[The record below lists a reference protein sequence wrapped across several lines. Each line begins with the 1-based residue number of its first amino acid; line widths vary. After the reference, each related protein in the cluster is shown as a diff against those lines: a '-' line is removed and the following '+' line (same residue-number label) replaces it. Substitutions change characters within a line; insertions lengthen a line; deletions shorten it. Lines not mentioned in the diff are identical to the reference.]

1 MFSGLGRALSCLP
14 GGMRRWRA
22 TTVAAVV
29 LAGLAVPAVAI
40 GTAAAATVPTG
51 TLALAP
57 GQATAGGTADA
68 FVFAYVNT
76 DKAGPGTIIIN
87 VPAGFSVPQD
97 TNPHGAGYLGA
108 GSLCAQFHITGIAAG
123 PAGSSV
129 ISIAEKCAPRLGGVL
144 LYSRATVPATAG
156 SYSFAASFTP
166 ANSSAATPFGPLS
179 VTVRPGPLAG
189 LTLSPAG
196 ATITPGSTQSYTVS
210 GADAYGNTLGAVTN
224 ASFAIAP
231 DGSCT
236 GATCTATTPGT
247 HTVTA
252 TSAKISGTTTLTV
265 SAPPQPQADLAVT
278 ETVSSTTP
286 YYYSPVTFTTT
297 VTNTSTTTQSDGVTV
312 TAALP
317 AGLVSPAETAS
328 AGSYDATAGTW
339 TVGSLA
345 PGASATLTFSG
356 DAGDV
361 SLGTQTATAMVSAT
375 TTDPNSANN
384 TALASEASQPAHIGA
399 TIVPSSNNPSNV
411 DVSLPG
417 YEAWTTGAYNAEIP
431 SAPAPV
437 DPGGSTPGADYTST
451 WFCHTASLN
460 PCPAAA
466 GTDDFNQTALEYLI
480 SSLTPDTYTITLQVC
495 ASISNTNYV
504 AGCPTTSVS
513 FTVSNSGAG

>member
-1 MFSGLGRALSCLP
+1 MLSGLGRALACLP

-57 GQATAGGTADA
+57 RQATAGGTAYA
-68 FVFAYVNT
+68 FVFGYVNT
-76 DKAGPGTIIIN
+76 DKAGPGTISIN

-97 TNPHGAGYLGA
+97 TNPHGAGYLRA
-108 GSLCAQFHITGIAAG
+108 ASLCARFHITGIAAG

-144 LYSRATVPATAG
+144 LYSRATVPTTAG
-156 SYSFAASFTP
+156 SHSFAASFTP
-166 ANSSAATPFGPLS
+166 ANSPAATPFAPLS
-179 VTVRPGPLAG
+179 VTVRPGPLAS

-196 ATITPGSTQSYTVS
+196 ASITPGGTQSYAVT

-252 TSAKISGTTTLTV
+252 TSGKISGTTTLTV
-265 SAPPQPQADLAVT
+265 SAPPQADLAVT

-312 TAALP
+312 TAPLS

-339 TVGSLA
+339 RVGALA

-356 DAGDV
+356 YAGNV
-361 SLGTQTATAMVSAT
+361 SLGTQTVTATVSAT
-375 TTDPNSANN
+375 TTDPNSTNN
-384 TALASEASQPAHIGA
+384 TASASEASQPAHIGA
-399 TIVPSSNNPSNV
+399 TIVPSPNNPSNV

-417 YEAWTTGAYNAEIP
+417 YEAWTTGAYNAENP

-451 WFCHTASLN
+451 WFCYTASGN
-460 PCPAAA
+460 PCPAAT

-480 SSLTPDTYTITLQVC
+480 SSLAPDTYTITLQVC

-504 AGCPTTSVS
+504 AGCPTTSVR